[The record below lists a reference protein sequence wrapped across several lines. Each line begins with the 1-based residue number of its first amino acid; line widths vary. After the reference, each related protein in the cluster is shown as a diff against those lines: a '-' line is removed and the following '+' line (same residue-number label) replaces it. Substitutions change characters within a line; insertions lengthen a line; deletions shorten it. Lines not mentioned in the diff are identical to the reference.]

1 MQEFSE
7 LIKTSEPEAVKSV
20 LIIWTRIYNSLATD
34 AEHRVREAVHV
45 AHYEVV
51 IKAKRNLAP
60 FLKQLA
66 GPWFTS
72 QCDTYAPAAS
82 AASKAF
88 QVELL

>member
-1 MQEFSE
+1 MQEFAE
-7 LIKTSEPEAVKSV
+7 LIKTSEPEAVKTV
-20 LIIWTRIYNSLATD
+20 LLIWSRVYNSLATD
-34 AEHRVREAVHV
+34 TEHRVREAVHV

-60 FLKQLA
+60 FLKQFA

-88 QVELL
+88 EVLLI